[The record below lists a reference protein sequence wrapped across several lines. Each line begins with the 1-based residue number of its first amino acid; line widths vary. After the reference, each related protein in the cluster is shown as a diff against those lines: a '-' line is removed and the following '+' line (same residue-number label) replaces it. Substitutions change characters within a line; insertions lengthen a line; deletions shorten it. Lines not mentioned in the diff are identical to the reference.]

1 MSSVSANANA
11 INARGGPRQKTR
23 YLPTTLRPAS
33 ANPPVSGTRHAR
45 LGVLKPAEL
54 SCVVN
59 ESGLPFGRNRSHANS
74 LALQSVHQLRARYA
88 EHPCRGGKIA
98 LHPRNCALQQQRFNV
113 IQRRRVIVFADPE
126 KQVGHL
132 F

>member
-1 MSSVSANANA
+1 MAEQHLTILSGHACCAQSTCERVPKIMNANQPMPVPLMSSVSTNANA

-59 ESGLPFGRNRSHANS
+59 ESGLP
-74 LALQSVHQLRARYA
+74 
-88 EHPCRGGKIA
+88 
-98 LHPRNCALQQQRFNV
+98 
-113 IQRRRVIVFADPE
+113 
-126 KQVGHL
+126 
-132 F
+132 